1 MARAPANQP
10 PKDQADQSPP
20 EQIVSDAIDLLTRDH
35 QLVDELFA
43 SLLQAAPQQLDPLAR
58 RLCKMVRIHAQIE
71 EELFYPTARRAL
83 GQAGGTEERGMLEE
97 AERDHKE
104 AEEAIKRIE
113 SMTSDDSHF
122 LPTIEALRAMIAAHV
137 ASEEGELFPAM
148 RRTPVDLVALGITLA
163 ERRDTLMDV
172 LGLHGDDEEG
182 AANMRDML
190 RPPGA
195 RTSTLNARR

>member
-1 MARAPANQP
+1 MARAHANSS
-10 PKDQADQSPP
+10 ADHEPP
-20 EQIVSDAIDLLTRDH
+20 EQTVTDAIDLLTRDH
-35 QLVDELFA
+35 LLVDELFA

-83 GQAGGTEERGMLEE
+83 GEPGMIEE
-97 AERDHKE
+97 AEREHEE
-104 AEEAIKRIE
+104 AEEAIKRLE
-113 SMTSDDSHF
+113 SITSDDSQF
-122 LPTIEALRAMIAAHV
+122 LPTIEALRAMISAHV
-137 ASEEGELFPAM
+137 ASEEAELFPKVRKASI
-148 RRTPVDLVALGITLA
+148 DLVALGITLA

-190 RPPGA
+190 RPPAA
-195 RTSTLNARR
+195 RASTLNVRRQ